1 MLLKDFN
8 ENEIT
13 SMVKWCSENNFRQS
27 FIEVMPIGKTDLN
40 RTNQFLPISIA
51 QTKIRETYGLNP
63 ILLKTNGPSKY
74 YQTSKLK
81 NIIGFYFSTY

>member
-1 MLLKDFN
+1 MKLKTIKIEVKINTVLLKDFN

-51 QTKIRETYGLNP
+51 QTKIRETL
-63 ILLKTNGPSKY
+63 
-74 YQTSKLK
+74 
-81 NIIGFYFSTY
+81 F